1 MKRRRLA
8 ALLIVFISLTIF
20 EIFSNKYLI
29 FLMMIGFFF
38 ILLKDNFSR
47 KHGKLFLSLGLL
59 SFTFLLFSSRFFI
72 IFLVLL
78 FLLFINKNP
87 KIISLISKVFS
98 DRKQENVDNE
108 FIIVNFDHKKANPG
122 KIKKNKWIDI
132 NLEGS
137 ESIYSWEDIN
147 VTKLIGNITFD
158 LGKTLLPREEN
169 IILIRQA
176 IGKVKIL
183 IPEETAVSIDFSV
196 SIGRIILDSTE
207 YSLVNENFT
216 WHSTNYY
223 SRDRKIKIVSNLLI
237 GELEVIFL

>member
-1 MKRRRLA
+1 
-8 ALLIVFISLTIF
+8 
-20 EIFSNKYLI
+20 
-29 FLMMIGFFF
+29 
-38 ILLKDNFSR
+38 
-47 KHGKLFLSLGLL
+47 
-59 SFTFLLFSSRFFI
+59 
-72 IFLVLL
+72 
-78 FLLFINKNP
+78 
-87 KIISLISKVFS
+87 
-98 DRKQENVDNE
+98 
-108 FIIVNFDHKKANPG
+108 
-122 KIKKNKWIDI
+122 
-132 NLEGS
+132 
-137 ESIYSWEDIN
+137 
-147 VTKLIGNITFD
+147 IGNTTFD

-183 IPEETAVSIDFSV
+183 IPEETAVSVDFSV